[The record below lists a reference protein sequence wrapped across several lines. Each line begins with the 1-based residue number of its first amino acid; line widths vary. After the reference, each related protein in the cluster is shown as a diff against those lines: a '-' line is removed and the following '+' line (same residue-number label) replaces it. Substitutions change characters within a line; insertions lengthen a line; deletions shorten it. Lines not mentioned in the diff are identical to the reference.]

1 MLELR
6 QQVGYWKAM
15 HARAVHR
22 AEHLEAEVEQL
33 RGENRKL
40 QDQLFGRKSE
50 KSSPRD
56 RSNHL
61 EGEDDDQ
68 DSSTPPKRGQRKDR
82 PGPPRRDYS
91 HLPVVEDLRELPEDQ
106 RVCPQCGAAALAQ
119 RHRGFRTDRDRGP
132 AVSPVHPAATLS
144 ADMHLLRTVREPS
157 PLRPPPKLIP
167 KGLLGVSVWVEIL
180 IDKFS
185 SHRPTERL
193 LGQWR
198 LLDLDLAA
206 GTVAG
211 GLERLEPLFQ
221 PLYDALLARNAQ
233 SAFAQAD
240 ETRWMVF
247 IDQEGKTGH
256 RWWLWVFLG
265 EDTVVFRLDPSRS
278 HEVPEGHFPDDA
290 HVVLMVDRY
299 SAYKAMAQVKLG
311 DVVLVFCWAHVRRD
325 FVKVGK
331 GWPEHKEWA
340 LAWLRRIRDL
350 YRYHRQRRTSQA
362 GSAEFTA
369 ADTAVRQTVAA
380 MQAQAEAEL
389 ADPKLP
395 TPCRKV
401 LESLQEHW
409 AGLTRFVDDLRIP
422 LDNNA
427 SERQARGPALGRKN
441 YYGSGALWSGR
452 LAAML
457 FSLFATL
464 TLVQDQHPQVADL
477 VPAKLCRKR
486 RPSPGGH
493 QSVLALERCPTRNAA
508 KWPSIPTTVP
518 DRGVRRSITTSK
530 PAGHESG
537 KGSTAP
543 IRPQNGLGEALQS
556 CFVHSPDVLTQ
567 QSPSSWVRFARRSK
581 VTKGDGRA
589 QSGGCSAGRIEKG

>member
-1 MLELR
+1 MEDTLVDTVPATEPADLSELLRQLRCEVLELRQEVAELRRENSELR
-6 QQVGYWKAM
+6 QQVGYWKAQ

-22 AEHLEAEVEQL
+22 AEHLEAEVENL

-50 KSSPRD
+50 KSSTQD

-61 EGEDDDQ
+61 EGESDDR
-68 DSSTPPKRGQRKDR
+68 DSSAPRKRGQRKDR
-82 PGPPRRDYS
+82 PGPPRRDCS
-91 HLPVVEDLRELPEDQ
+91 HLPVVDDPCELPEDQ
-106 RVCPQCGAAALAQ
+106 RICPECGAALSPSNTEDSEQ
-119 RHRGFRTDRDRGP
+119 IEIEVRPYRRRIPRHRYQRTCTCSNCP
-132 AVSPVHPAATLS
+132 
-144 ADMHLLRTVREPS
+144 RTFTAP
-157 PLRPPPKLIP
+157 PPPKLIP

-180 IDKFS
+180 IDKFF

-193 LGQWR
+193 LDQWR
-198 LLDLDLAA
+198 LLGLDLAP

-221 PLYDALLARNAQ
+221 PLYEALLARNAE
-233 SAFAQAD
+233 SAYAQAD

-247 IDQEGKTGH
+247 IELEGKTGY

-278 HEVPEGHFPDDA
+278 HEVPEGHFPAGA

-299 SAYKAMAQVKLG
+299 LAYKAMAQVKLG
-311 DVVLVFCWAHVRRD
+311 DVVLVFCWSHVRRD
-325 FVKVGK
+325 FVTVGK

-340 LAWLRRIRDL
+340 LAWLQRIRDL
-350 YRYHRQRRTSQA
+350 YRYHRQRRISKA
-362 GSAEFTA
+362 GTAEFTA
-369 ADTAVRQTVAA
+369 ADTGLRQTVAA
-380 MQAQAEAEL
+380 MRTQADAEL

-401 LESLQEHW
+401 LVSLQEHW
-409 AGLTRFVDDLRIP
+409 DGLTCFVDDLRIP

-464 TLVQDQHPQVADL
+464 TKAKINSRKWLTWFLESRAQNGGQVPEDITPFL
-477 VPAKLCRKR
+477 PWQMSQEKR
-486 RPSPGGH
+486 REMT
-493 QSVLALERCPTRNAA
+493 LD
-508 KWPSIPTTVP
+508 P
-518 DRGVRRSITTSK
+518 D
-530 PAGHESG
+530 
-537 KGSTAP
+537 
-543 IRPQNGLGEALQS
+543 
-556 CFVHSPDVLTQ
+556 D
-567 QSPSSWVRFARRSK
+567 SS
-581 VTKGDGRA
+581 
-589 QSGGCSAGRIEKG
+589 

>member
-1 MLELR
+1 MEDTLFAPLPSTEPTDLLELVRQLRREVLELRREVAELGRENSELRRENSELR
-6 QQVGYWKAM
+6 QQVGYWKAQ

-22 AEHLEAEVEQL
+22 AEHLEAEVENL

-50 KSSPRD
+50 KSSTQD

-61 EGEDDDQ
+61 EGESDDR
-68 DSSTPPKRGQRKDR
+68 DSSTPRKRGQRKDQ
-82 PGPPRRDYS
+82 PGPRRRDYS
-91 HLPVVEDLRELPEDQ
+91 HLPVVDDPQELPED
-106 RVCPQCGAAALAQ
+106 RRICPKCGAALSPSNTEDSEQIEIEVRPYRRRIRRRRYQ
-119 RHRGFRTDRDRGP
+119 RTCTCSNCPRTFTAP
-132 AVSPVHPAATLS
+132 
-144 ADMHLLRTVREPS
+144 
-157 PLRPPPKLIP
+157 PPPKLIP

-180 IDKFS
+180 IDKFF

-193 LGQWR
+193 LDQWR
-198 LLDLDLAA
+198 LLGLDLAP

-221 PLYDALLARNAQ
+221 PVYEALLARNAD

-247 IDQEGKTGH
+247 IDLEGKTGH
-256 RWWLWVFLG
+256 RWWLWAFLG

-278 HEVPEGHFPDDA
+278 HEVPEGHFPA
-290 HVVLMVDRY
+290 GASVVLMVDRY

-311 DVVLVFCWAHVRRD
+311 EVVLVFCWSHVRRD
-325 FVKVGK
+325 FVTVGK

-350 YRYHRQRRTSQA
+350 YRYHRQRRISKA
-362 GSAEFTA
+362 GTAEFTA
-369 ADTAVRQTVAA
+369 ADSGLRLTVAA
-380 MQAQAEAEL
+380 MRTQADAEL

-395 TPCRKV
+395 TPSRKV

-409 AGLTRFVDDLRIP
+409 DGLTRFVDDLRIP

-427 SERQARGPALGRKN
+427 SERQVRGPALGRKN

-464 TLVQDQHPQVADL
+464 AM
-477 VPAKLCRKR
+477 AKINIRKWLTWYLESRAQAGGQAPEHIEPFLPWQMCQEKR
-486 RPSPGGH
+486 REMT
-493 QSVLALERCPTRNAA
+493 LD
-508 KWPSIPTTVP
+508 P
-518 DRGVRRSITTSK
+518 DDDS
-530 PAGHESG
+530 
-537 KGSTAP
+537 
-543 IRPQNGLGEALQS
+543 
-556 CFVHSPDVLTQ
+556 
-567 QSPSSWVRFARRSK
+567 
-581 VTKGDGRA
+581 
-589 QSGGCSAGRIEKG
+589 

>member
-1 MLELR
+1 MEDTLVNPDPATAPADLFELVRQLRCEVLELRQEVAELRRENSELR
-6 QQVGYWKAM
+6 QQVGYWKAQ
-15 HARAVHR
+15 HARVVHR
-22 AEHLEAEVEQL
+22 AEHLEAEVEHL

-50 KSSPRD
+50 KSSTQD

-61 EGEDDDQ
+61 EGENDDR
-68 DSSTPPKRGQRKDR
+68 DSATPRKRGQRKDR
-82 PGPPRRDYS
+82 PGPRRRDYS
-91 HLPVVEDLRELPEDQ
+91 HLPVVDDPRELPEDQ
-106 RVCPQCGAAALAQ
+106 RICPECGAALSPSNTEDSEQIDIDVRPHRRRIRRRRYQ
-119 RHRGFRTDRDRGP
+119 RTCTCSTPPRTFTAPP
-132 AVSPVHPAATLS
+132 A
-144 ADMHLLRTVREPS
+144 
-157 PLRPPPKLIP
+157 PKLIP
-167 KGLLGVSVWVEIL
+167 KGLLGISVWVEIL
-180 IDKFS
+180 IDKFF

-193 LGQWR
+193 LDQWR
-198 LLDLDLAA
+198 LLDLEVAA

-221 PLYDALLARNAQ
+221 RLYEALLARNAE
-233 SAFAQAD
+233 SPFAQAD

-278 HEVPEGHFPDDA
+278 HEVPEGHFPAGA

-299 SAYKAMAQVKLG
+299 SAYKAMTQVKLG

-325 FVKVGK
+325 FVTVGK

-350 YRYHRQRRTSQA
+350 YRYDRQRRISET
-362 GSAEFTA
+362 GTA
-369 ADTAVRQTVAA
+369 AFTNADAAIRQTVAA
-380 MQAQAEAEL
+380 MRTQADAEL

-401 LESLQEHW
+401 LVSLQEHW
-409 AGLTRFVDDLRIP
+409 DGLTRFVGDLRIP

-457 FSLFATL
+457 FSMFATL
-464 TLVQDQHPQVADL
+464 SKAKINSRKWLTWYLESCARAGGQV
-477 VPAKLCRKR
+477 
-486 RPSPGGH
+486 PG
-493 QSVLALERCPTRNAA
+493 
-508 KWPSIPTTVP
+508 
-518 DRGVRRSITTSK
+518 DITPFLPWNMSQEQRQEMSLD
-530 PAGHESG
+530 PH
-537 KGSTAP
+537 
-543 IRPQNGLGEALQS
+543 
-556 CFVHSPDVLTQ
+556 D
-567 QSPSSWVRFARRSK
+567 SS
-581 VTKGDGRA
+581 
-589 QSGGCSAGRIEKG
+589 